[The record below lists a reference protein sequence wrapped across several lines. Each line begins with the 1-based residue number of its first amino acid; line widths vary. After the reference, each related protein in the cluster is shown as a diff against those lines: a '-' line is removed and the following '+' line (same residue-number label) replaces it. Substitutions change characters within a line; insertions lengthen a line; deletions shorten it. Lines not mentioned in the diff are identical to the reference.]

1 MAGLGRIFGQSGKK
15 NEAPTPQMAIQKLR
29 ETEDM
34 LSKKS
39 SFLENKIE
47 KETAA
52 AKKYGMKNKRGILII
67 FSFIHKNHVQLDIS
81 VHKYLAGS
89 LLKYNQI
96 LIVIIII
103 IIIIAALLALKRKK
117 RLEKQLAQVDG
128 TLSTIEF
135 QREAVE
141 NAGTNTEVLKN
152 MSYAAKALKAAQ
164 NL

>member
-1 MAGLGRIFGQSGKK
+1 M
-15 NEAPTPQMAIQKLR
+15 
-29 ETEDM
+29 
-34 LSKKS
+34 
-39 SFLENKIE
+39 
-47 KETAA
+47 
-52 AKKYGMKNKRGILII
+52 
-67 FSFIHKNHVQLDIS
+67 HKC
-81 VHKYLAGS
+81 LAGS